1 MDKDNFIIK
10 PNLDPLKSM
19 SIQDLFT
26 GRRKMLEESEKL
38 KEQYD
43 RARKDFENYKK
54 RVKGE

>member
-10 PNLDPLKSM
+10 PCLDPLKSM

-43 RARKDFENYKK
+43 KARKDFENYKK